1 MFTLGKLA
9 TLTGQIKPMALAQN
23 PDVIAGGYTQIP
35 DRFYHASASRN
46 ALGLVGGNDV
56 SIASGNLVDVE
67 SELRNITRDLS
78 RAPTKNY
85 VPACQDKD
93 QNDLTA
99 PHKCQAKSF
108 SYLERSS
115 SNAIRV
121 DLTPLHLR
129 TSQFASYP
137 GVPAPEP
144 MRLEVY
150 NSFRF

>member
-9 TLTGQIKPMALAQN
+9 SLAGQIKPMALAQN

-35 DRFYHASASRN
+35 DRFYHANASRN

-56 SIASGNLVDVE
+56 SVASGNLVDVE

-85 VPACQDKD
+85 VPSCQDTD
-93 QNDLTA
+93 QDNLTIKHTCA
-99 PHKCQAKSF
+99 PSSF

-115 SNAIRV
+115 GNAIRV
-121 DLTPLHLR
+121 DMSPMHLK

-144 MRLEVY
+144 LKLEVY
-150 NSFRF
+150 NAFRF